1 MHDPVKPIVSIVVPC
16 YNEQSTIRLL
26 LDALYVQTYPRPELE
41 VIIADGLSTD
51 RTREQIAAFQ
61 AERPDLNVHV
71 VDNRERTIP
80 AGLNC
85 AIAAAQGRFI
95 VRLDAHSAPHPNY
108 VARCVADLLQG
119 RGDVVGGFW
128 EIRPRGETWQAR
140 SIVVAAAHPLGV
152 GDVRYRLGGHAQLVD
167 TVPFGAF
174 LRALV
179 ERVGPFDESLLTNE
193 DYEFNT
199 RVRQSGGTVWFDP
212 EIRSTY
218 FASPTLISLA
228 RQYWRYGFWKVRML
242 RRHPSSLRWR
252 QALPP
257 IFVLSLLVL
266 CVLAVWFPAA
276 RTLLVAEGLVYM
288 LVLLAVGLQSVIIKR
303 DLVLV
308 IGVPLAI
315 TVMHVAWGSAFLWS
329 WLR

>member
-1 MHDPVKPIVSIVVPC
+1 MPIVSIVVPC

-26 LDALYVQTYPRPELE
+26 LDALYAQTYPRPELE

-51 RTREQIAAFQ
+51 RTREQMAAFQ
-61 AERPDLNVHV
+61 VERPDLNVRV
-71 VDNRERTIP
+71 VENRQRTIP

-95 VRLDAHSAPHPNY
+95 VRLDAHSVPDPDY

-128 EIRPRGETWQAR
+128 EIQPRGKTWQAR

-152 GDVRYRLGGHAQLVD
+152 GDVRYRLGGASQLVD

-179 ERVGPFDESLLTNE
+179 ERVGPFDETLLTNE

-199 RVRQSGGTVWFDP
+199 RVRQSGGAVWFDP

-218 FASPTLISLA
+218 FASPTLVSLA

-242 RRHPSSLRWR
+242 RRHPASLRWR

-257 IFVLSLLVL
+257 TFVLSLLVL
-266 CVLAVWFPAA
+266 SVLAVWFPMA
-276 RTLLVAEGLVYM
+276 RTLLVAEGFVYI
-288 LVLLAVGLQSVIIKR
+288 LALLAVGVQSVIKKR
-303 DLVLV
+303 DLALV

-315 TVMHVAWGSAFLWS
+315 AVMHVAWGSAFLWS